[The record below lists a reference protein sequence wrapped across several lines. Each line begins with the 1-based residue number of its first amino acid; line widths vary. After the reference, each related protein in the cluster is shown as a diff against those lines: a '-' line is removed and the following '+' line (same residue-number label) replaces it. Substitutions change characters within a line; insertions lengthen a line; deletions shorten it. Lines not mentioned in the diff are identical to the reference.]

1 MNTERKPTLSMPDF
15 SICCTHS
22 WKIFSSNRFF
32 LLFQNSKAES
42 DGKDTAILYC
52 ILFSMYTYKNI
63 EEAKEE
69 YQMNKEEIK
78 TFIPHREP
86 MLLID
91 EAEVLDEN
99 TARGSRKIRGDEF
112 FLQGHFPGNP
122 IVPGVILC
130 EMMAQTCSV
139 LLRSTMEQ
147 NPGSVPFFTGLDKV
161 RFKHP
166 VRPGDTV
173 EITCRLLRHKNMFF
187 FGKGKV
193 MVGKNLC
200 AKGEFSFALVSG

>member
-1 MNTERKPTLSMPDF
+1 
-15 SICCTHS
+15 
-22 WKIFSSNRFF
+22 
-32 LLFQNSKAES
+32 
-42 DGKDTAILYC
+42 
-52 ILFSMYTYKNI
+52 
-63 EEAKEE
+63 
-69 YQMNKEEIK
+69 MNKEEIK

-147 NPGSVPFFTGLDKV
+147 NPRSVPFFTGLDKV